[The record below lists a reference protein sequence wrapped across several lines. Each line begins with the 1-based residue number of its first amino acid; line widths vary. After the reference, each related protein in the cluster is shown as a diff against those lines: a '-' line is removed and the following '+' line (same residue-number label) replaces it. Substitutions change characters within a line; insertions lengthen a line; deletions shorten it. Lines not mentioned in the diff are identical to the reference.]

1 MDLVFGAT
9 IDFGMAFLTAMAA
22 HLTDREALDADLF
35 ARIDGLYR
43 MREMLELDPEELRL
57 LERYHL
63 DFVRAGA
70 QLGAAEK
77 ERYAALTERLAEEAW
92 QQVICHE
99 GMDEELR
106 SHFAALRVRPAYGD
120 ARRSAFPSPGRR
132 TSCS

>member
-1 MDLVFGAT
+1 MRVAT
-9 IDFGMAFLTAMAA
+9 PVVAARVRRPKRLRPAGDTAAGV
-22 HLTDREALDADLF
+22 E
-35 ARIDGLYR
+35 
-43 MREMLELDPEELRL
+43 
-57 LERYHL
+57 
-63 DFVRAGA
+63 VR
-70 QLGAAEK
+70 
-77 ERYAALTERLAEEAW
+77 ALTERLAEEAW